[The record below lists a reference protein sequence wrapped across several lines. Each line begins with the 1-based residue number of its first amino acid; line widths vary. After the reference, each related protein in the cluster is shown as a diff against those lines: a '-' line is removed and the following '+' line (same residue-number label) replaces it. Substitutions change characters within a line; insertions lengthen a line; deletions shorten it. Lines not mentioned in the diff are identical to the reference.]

1 MQHMFAVF
9 IAIILMLLVACV
21 INLKNENFANYPFK
35 NDFMKLYYS
44 NIAEDPVFAKKFP
57 YFGTGS
63 KVGLRCRKPNNEGC
77 STMWVNG
84 KLVEITPELIKNLKC
99 KYGLPLKT
107 ILTRIV

>member
-9 IAIILMLLVACV
+9 IAIVIMLLVAGV
-21 INLKNENFANYPFK
+21 IYLRNENFANYPFP

-44 NIAEDPVFAKKFP
+44 NIAEDPAFIKAFP
-57 YFGTGS
+57 YWGTGS
-63 KVGLRCRKPNNEGC
+63 KVGLRCRKPNNVGC

-84 KLVEITPELIKNLKC
+84 KLVEITPELVKNLKC

>member
-9 IAIILMLLVACV
+9 IAIVIMLLVAGV
-21 INLKNENFANYPFK
+21 IYLRNENFANYPFP

-44 NIAEDPVFAKKFP
+44 NIAEDPAFIKKFP
-57 YFGTGS
+57 YWGTGS
-63 KVGLRCRKPNNEGC
+63 KVGLRCRKPDNVGC

-84 KLVEITPELIKNLKC
+84 KLVEITPELVKNLKC

>member
-1 MQHMFAVF
+1 MKYVVP
-9 IAIILMLLVACV
+9 AIVIITILLVVAG
-21 INLKNENFANYPFK
+21 IFYLKRENFADYPFP
-35 NDFMKLYYS
+35 NDYMKLYYS
-44 NIAEDPVFAKKFP
+44 NIAEDPAFVKKFP

-77 STMWVNG
+77 DTMWVSG
-84 KLVEITPELIKNLKC
+84 TLVEMTPKLLENLKC